1 MFYIKHDSGVTVYLN
16 GKASAVSDTHP
27 QYNVIIQALES
38 KDFAL
43 AVNLMSVV
51 ETINKAVRQSGNES
65 RIFVDS
71 GKVMY
76 RDLKHGKVTELE
88 GPLVNRIL
96 NAISKGLT
104 AETIQPLVKFLDNVM
119 KNKLKDIRKE
129 LYLFMMSGK
138 MPITNDGHFLA
149 YKKVRADFFD
159 IFTGKFDNSPGK
171 YVTMPQ
177 ADVDTDRDRTCS
189 HGLHFC
195 THDYLGSYGST
206 NACKVVI
213 VKVNPRHVFAIP
225 SDYNNAKGR
234 CSEYFVVGE
243 VTGEGQAFVDDM
255 IFDENKL
262 FEVAPTVKFVPSLKP
277 SLKSISEGFGL
288 STGGVAC
295 VKTMDDNGPLETQAY
310 TIVHFNE
317 KTKRYVEVVTNKF
330 VAECYVRVMSLETKS
345 VRAAMVRAVAKKRN
359 Q

>member
-1 MFYIKHDSGVTVYLN
+1 MFYIKHTDGVVVYVN
-16 GKASAVSDTHP
+16 GKASTVSSSHP
-27 QYNVIIQALES
+27 QYTTIIKALEA

-43 AVNLMSVV
+43 AVQMMNVV
-51 ETINKAVRQSGNES
+51 DTIKANTSNGS
-65 RIFVDS
+65 RIFIDN

-88 GPLVNRIL
+88 GVLVDRIL

-119 KNKLKDIRKE
+119 KNKIKDIRNE

-149 YKKVRADFFD
+149 YKKVRSDFFD
-159 IFTGKFDNSPGK
+159 IYSGKFDNSPGK

-177 ADVDTDRDRTCS
+177 AEVDTDRTRTCS
-189 HGLHFC
+189 FGLHFC
-195 THDYLGSYGST
+195 AYDYLSEYGSSIEGS
-206 NACKVVI
+206 KVVI

-225 SDYNNAKGR
+225 NDYNNTKGR

-243 VTGEGQAFVDDM
+243 VVGGKRAFVEDM
-255 IFDENKL
+255 AFDENKL
-262 FEVAPTVKFVPSLKP
+262 FEVAPTVKFIEILKP
-277 SLKSISEGFGL
+277 SLKSIAEGFGL
-288 STGGVAC
+288 SKDGQAF
-295 VKTMDDNGPLETQAY
+295 VKYMDDNGGLNTQNY
-310 TIVHFNE
+310 TIVSFNN
-317 KTKRYVEVVTNKF
+317 KTNRYTEVVSNKF
-330 VAECYVRVMSLETKS
+330 VAECFVKSMSIETKS
-345 VRAAMVRAVAKKRN
+345 VRSALIRAVAKKRN